1 MANPAHRQIARVRV
15 LAPLAALAAFAAW
28 LAVPADAPAATWK
41 TGVYEGTIDSE
52 RGERPKTDIR
62 LRITDRR
69 IKLLEAEFI
78 LRCDGGRQ
86 EEVTVG
92 PSKKERINEG
102 PAGGGFSISEF
113 ERTDTYQQ
121 DYSLVGGVKKRTAK
135 GLIDATRTYD
145 DPYETCSDLIT
156 LEFKAKRR

>member
-1 MANPAHRQIARVRV
+1 MQIQTARLRI
-15 LAPLAALAAFAAW
+15 LALAGVAT
-28 LAVPADAPAATWK
+28 LAVAAAVSASAHASKWK
-41 TGVYEGTIDSE
+41 TGVYEGTIDSD
-52 RGERPKTDIR
+52 RGDRPKTDIR

-69 IKLLEAEFI
+69 IKLLEAGFI
-78 LRCDGGRQ
+78 LRCDGGTQ

-102 PAGGGFSISEF
+102 PVGGGFAISEY
-113 ERTDTYQQ
+113 ERTDAYQQ

-135 GLIDATRTYD
+135 GQINASRTYEE
-145 DPYETCSDLIT
+145 PYESCGDLIT